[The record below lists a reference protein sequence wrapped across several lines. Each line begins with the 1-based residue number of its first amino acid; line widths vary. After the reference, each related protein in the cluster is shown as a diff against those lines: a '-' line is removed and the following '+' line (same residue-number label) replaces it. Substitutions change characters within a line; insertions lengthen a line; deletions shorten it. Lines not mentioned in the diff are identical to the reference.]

1 MDTYGFARANVVS
14 GGDTAFIWFFSKD
27 FEISDE
33 FSVVIN
39 DGRRAFEVV
48 KEEIAT
54 RGYKPLLVD
63 FNRDLNGN
71 ESYKI
76 ELEIDLSV

>member
-1 MDTYGFARANVVS
+1 MGTYGFARASVV
-14 GGDTAFIWFFSKD
+14 GGSDTASIWFFSKD
-27 FEISDE
+27 FDISDG
-33 FSVVIN
+33 FSVAIN
-39 DGRRAFEVV
+39 DGRRTFEVI

-63 FNRDLNGN
+63 FERDLNGN

>member
-1 MDTYGFARANVVS
+1 MDTYGFARASVVA
-14 GGDTAFIWFFSKD
+14 GGDTAFVWFFSKD

-33 FSVVIN
+33 FLIAIN
-39 DGRRAFEVV
+39 DGRRTFEAI
-48 KEEIAT
+48 KEEIVA

-63 FNRDLNGN
+63 FKRDLNGN

-76 ELEIDLSV
+76 ELEIDPSV